1 MQIEQ
6 MRWTQGSGWE
16 PTAPGRL
23 GDAAQLVLLFGSTAV
38 LKEQRHL
45 DEIRQAYPNAHLLG
59 CSTSGEIY
67 ETQVFDD
74 SLVAT
79 AIQFGDTQI
88 QGVRVK
94 LSDGIRSFEAGERL
108 AKELDKA
115 GLVHVFVLSDGL
127 NVNGSELVE
136 GLAAHLPSHVAVTG
150 GLSGDGAR
158 FQETLVFW
166 DSSPEQDVIAAI
178 GLYGDRLRVGYGSL
192 GGWDSFGPERVITR
206 SKSNVLYDLDGK
218 SALELYK
225 TYLGEHAK
233 GLPATGLL
241 FPLSLRTEDG
251 TTPVVRTIL
260 AVSEEEQSMTFAGD
274 MPEGAYARFMKA
286 NFDRLVDGATG
297 AAKTS
302 YEAVG
307 SSSPDLAVLISC
319 VGRKLVLKQRIEEE
333 VEGVR
338 DVLGD
343 RTALAGFYSY
353 GEISPFTPGA
363 RCELHNQTMTI
374 TTFSEK

>member
-1 MQIEQ
+1 MHIEQ
-6 MRWTQGSGWE
+6 TRWTQGNGWE
-16 PTAPGRL
+16 PATPGRL
-23 GDAAQLVLLFGSTAV
+23 GEAAQLVLLFGSTAL
-38 LKEQRHL
+38 LKEQHNL
-45 DEIRQAYPNAHLLG
+45 AGIKWAYPHAHLLG

-67 ETQVFDD
+67 ATQVFDD
-74 SLVAT
+74 SLVVT
-79 AIQFGDTQI
+79 AIQFEGTQI
-88 QGVRVK
+88 QGARVK
-94 LSDGIRSFEAGERL
+94 LSDGISSFAAGERL
-108 AKELDKA
+108 AKELGKP

-127 NVNGSELVE
+127 HVNGSELVE
-136 GLAAHLPSHVAVTG
+136 GLAAHLPSHVAITG

-166 DSSPEQDVIAAI
+166 DGAPEREVIAAL

-192 GGWDSFGPERVITR
+192 GGWDSFGPERLITR
-206 SKSNVLYDLDGK
+206 ASGNVLYELDGK

-241 FPLSLRTEDG
+241 FPLSVRTEED

-260 AVSEEEQSMTFAGD
+260 AVNEDEQSMTFAGD

-297 AAKTS
+297 AARTS

-319 VGRKLVLKQRIEEE
+319 VGRKLVLKQRVEEE

-338 DVLGD
+338 DVLGE
-343 RTALAGFYSY
+343 RTVLTGFYSY

-363 RCELHNQTMTI
+363 KCELHNQTMTI
-374 TTFSEK
+374 TTFSER